1 MFKQSNSFAHLVDAA
16 FSKRSFAVE
25 SPQAQPVD
33 ISKPGKAESLS
44 PPALADEAEFEPT
57 LDPQETAAH
66 CIETAAGTFWV
77 SGDSVLCTCPD
88 CSAPMTVRVWIGLA
102 DCWRCDC
109 SMQLTKEQLAAVQ
122 QATINAQEIEPQQAT
137 RNQLPILDP
146 VASTDDSAMDWE
158 FPTNSFDDSFDDS
171 QHELDQLI
179 AGSSAAQFLR
189 RAFTMTPAWLI
200 SFLVHMILILILAL
214 FVLQQTQLLKN
225 EAIVLSTFTDA
236 ERNEGGKIRIADLDH
251 ELMDDLRDAN
261 QMELSD
267 QEMRE
272 VVQEAQQDAQDLQ
285 KDITPQETIEN
296 VKRNI
301 TSQQGPL
308 NSFAARDPRV
318 RNEIVKE
325 AGGTT
330 LTEAAVARGLRWLAS
345 VQNDDGSWSLG
356 NYDRSNVKNNR
367 GDAAGTSL
375 ALLPF
380 LGAGQTHES
389 GIYRENVAKGLSW
402 LISNQKSNGDLRAGS
417 RANWGMYAHGQATI
431 VLSEAFALTGDQSLA
446 EPTQL
451 AIDFIEQAQHKG
463 GGWRYQP
470 GQEGDTSVLG
480 WQIMAL
486 QSAKAPNI
494 GIEVDED
501 VLDLADYYLDQ
512 VAAPKTWLRKKDLAL
527 SVGSLYSYQ
536 TRKHNPTP
544 TMTAEAILCRMY
556 LGWKRDDPR
565 VMGAVSW
572 LIKNHMPSKDKANLY
587 YWYYGTQVMHHFGGN
602 PWRKWNQK
610 MRTLL
615 VDSQIKKGKYAGSW
629 NPSDY
634 KWQQGERIYV
644 TSFAVCTLE
653 VYYRHLP
660 LFNPIEF
667 E

>member
-1 MFKQSNSFAHLVDAA
+1 MFKQSNSFADLVDAA
-16 FSKRSFAVE
+16 FSQRSFTVE
-25 SPQAQPVD
+25 APSAQPVD
-33 ISKPGKAESLS
+33 ISKPGKTESLS
-44 PPALADEAEFEPT
+44 SETVEVEFHST
-57 LDPQETAAH
+57 LDPEETAAH
-66 CIETAAGTFWV
+66 CVETAVGKFWV
-77 SGDSVLCTCPD
+77 RGDSVLCTCPD
-88 CSAPMTVRVWIGLA
+88 CSAPMTVRIWIGLA

-122 QATINAQEIEPQQAT
+122 QAAINAQEIEPQAAA
-137 RNQLPILDP
+137 RNQLPVLDP
-146 VASTDDSAMDWE
+146 LARSGSPPTDWE
-158 FPTNSFDDSFDDS
+158 IRTDSFDDS
-171 QHELDQLI
+171 LDDSQRELEQLI
-179 AGSSAAQFLR
+179 AGSSTAQLLR
-189 RAFTMTPAWLI
+189 RTFTMTPAWLI
-200 SFLVHMILILILAL
+200 SFLVHLILILILAL
-214 FVLQQTQLLKN
+214 FVLQQTQLLK
-225 EAIVLSTFTDA
+225 ESIILSTFTDT
-236 ERNEGGKIRIADLDH
+236 ERKEGGKIRIANLDH
-251 ELMDDLRDAN
+251 ELVDDLRDAN
-261 QMELSD
+261 NMDLSD
-267 QEMRE
+267 EEMRE
-272 VVQEAQQDAQDLQ
+272 VVQEAQKDAQDLQ

-296 VKRNI
+296 VKKNI

-308 NSFAARDPRV
+308 NTFAARDPRV

-345 VQNDDGSWSLG
+345 VQNNDGSWSLG
-356 NYDRSNVKNNR
+356 KYDRSNVKSNK
-367 GDAAGTSL
+367 GDAAATSL

-402 LISNQKSNGDLRAGS
+402 LISKQKSNGDLRADS

-451 AIDFIEQAQHKG
+451 AIDFIEQAQHEG

-470 GQEGDTSVLG
+470 KQVGDTSVLG

-501 VLDLADYYLDQ
+501 VLELADNYLDQ
-512 VAAPKTWLRKKDLAL
+512 AAASKTWLAKKDLAL
-527 SVGSLYSYQ
+527 SFGTLYSYQ
-536 TRKHNPTP
+536 AGQNNPTE

-572 LIKNHMPSKDKANLY
+572 LIKNHMPNKDKANLY
-587 YWYYGTQVMHHFGGN
+587 YWYYGTQVMHHFGGT

-615 VDSQIKKGKYAGSW
+615 VDSQNKKGKYAGSW
-629 NPSDY
+629 NPKDF
-634 KWQQGERIYV
+634 KWGSRGERIYV
-644 TSFAVCTLE
+644 TSLAVCTLE

-660 LFNPIEF
+660 LFKPIEF
-667 E
+667 EQ